1 MINNLIT
8 SNNQRLVKCIQSL
21 VKVFLLY
28 WLHRKKKSVSSAQGS
43 QENIWTWDRG
53 YLCHIARQ
61 SARPK
66 WRPMPEIAWHHN
78 QCPWDWSIKP
88 LRVIS
93 VKTTPLVCVLLRR
106 TRLPLFFSLFNQ
118 PINLLTTWGWQA
130 TQE

>member
-8 SNNQRLVKCIQSL
+8 SNNQRSVKCIQSL

-28 WLHRKKKSVSSAQGS
+28 WLRRKKKSVSSAQGS

-61 SARPK
+61 PARPK

-93 VKTTPLVCVLLRR
+93 VKNDTISMCSPSSNAITH
-106 TRLPLFFSLFNQ
+106 FFSLFNW

>member
-28 WLHRKKKSVSSAQGS
+28 WLHRKKKVGVFSSRQPRKHLDMRSRLFVPHSQAVSSSKMAPNAWNRMAS
-43 QENIWTWDRG
+43 Q
-53 YLCHIARQ
+53 
-61 SARPK
+61 S
-66 WRPMPEIAWHHN
+66 MPLGLVHKTLERDFRKN
-78 QCPWDWSIKP
+78 NT
-88 LRVIS
+88 IS
-93 VKTTPLVCVLLRR
+93 MCSPSSNAITH
-106 TRLPLFFSLFNQ
+106 FFSLFNQ